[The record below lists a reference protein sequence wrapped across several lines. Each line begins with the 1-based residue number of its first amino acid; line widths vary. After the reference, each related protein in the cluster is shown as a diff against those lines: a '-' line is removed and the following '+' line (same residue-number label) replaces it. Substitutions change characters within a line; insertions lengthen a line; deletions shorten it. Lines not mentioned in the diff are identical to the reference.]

1 MSYSL
6 NMGITCVFVCSV
18 MSETKKLLD
27 KAAARAIVY
36 VVAAIML
43 LTMTLLIGLFLGSY
57 LDIPDAEDALQAEQS
72 ATLLETDQPTSRW
85 LLPWGRRAHS

>member
-6 NMGITCVFVCSV
+6 NMGITCVFVFSV
-18 MSETKKLLD
+18 MPETKKVLD
-27 KAAARAIVY
+27 EAAARAIVY

-57 LDIPDAEDALQAEQS
+57 LDMPDAEDALQAEQS
-72 ATLLETDQPTSRW
+72 ATLLETDQQMSRW
-85 LLPWGRRAHS
+85 LVPWGRRADS